1 MADTLSV
8 VKDDANVIYGNS
20 SDASVASVASAV
32 SIIGDMKIYLDGTEI
47 TEAQL
52 KELNPDTIASIEVN
66 KETHALKVT
75 SKKGK

>member
-8 VKDDANVIYGNS
+8 VKDDANVIYGYS
-20 SDASVASVASAV
+20 SDASVASAV
-32 SIIGDMKIYLDGTEI
+32 SVIRDMKIYLDGTEI

>member
-1 MADTLSV
+1 MMADTLSV
-8 VKDDANVIYGNS
+8 VKDDANVIYGYS
-20 SDASVASVASAV
+20 SDASDASAV
-32 SIIGDMKIYLDGTEI
+32 SVIGDMKIYLDGTEI

>member
-1 MADTLSV
+1 MMADTLSV
-8 VKDDANVIYGNS
+8 VKDYANVIYGYS
-20 SDASVASVASAV
+20 SDASAV
-32 SIIGDMKIYLDGTEI
+32 SVIGDIKIYLDGTEI

-66 KETHALKVT
+66 KETHVLKVT

>member
-1 MADTLSV
+1 MMADTLSV
-8 VKDDANVIYGNS
+8 VKDGANVIYGYS
-20 SDASVASVASAV
+20 SDSSDSSVASV
-32 SIIGDMKIYLDGTEI
+32 IGDMKIYLDGTEI